1 MNSYRVPQL
10 AKKYTDYDMIRQ
22 HTEIPSFP
30 DSRARLLQV
39 FVGRTDEKVH
49 HELYSL
55 ATSLVQ
61 LAMDTHDRI
70 DTISGDRREQEMRS
84 RQLNVLAGD
93 YLSSRFYQ
101 LLAHAGKIEMIGKLS
116 GAVAEVNARKMT
128 LYERMKKLLVS
139 ADEYLRETVQLRM
152 QLFLSFSDMIREEE
166 KSLWNSLL
174 TEFST
179 CETIAD
185 ELNRMRDEQRHTE
198 SYAFWHVYENGNDS
212 ERDELRQT
220 QINARAW
227 DVMVLKYSVSE
238 VLLDKLRES
247 VQRIQLLLQ
256 DEQGVRQGLREFDA
270 ILDPYLTYVKTSHV
284 AVRED

>member
-39 FVGRTDEKVH
+39 FVGRTDEKGH
-49 HELYSL
+49 QELYAL

-70 DTISGDRREQEMRS
+70 DTISGDRGEQEMRS

-116 GAVAEVNARKMT
+116 GAVSEVNARKMT

-152 QLFLSFSDMIREEE
+152 QLFLSFTDMIPDRD
-166 KSLWNSLL
+166 KPLWNSLL

-179 CETIAD
+179 CETIAA
-185 ELNRMRDEQRHTE
+185 ELNRMRDEQQLLH
-198 SYAFWHVYENGNDS
+198 SYAFWHIYEYGNDE
-212 ERDELRQT
+212 ERSHLRQMKIELRAW
-220 QINARAW
+220 NA
-227 DVMVLKYSVSE
+227 VVLKYSVNE

-247 VQRIQLLLQ
+247 IHRIQLMLHEGGHQ
-256 DEQGVRQGLREFDA
+256 DVQEMDA
-270 ILDPYLTYVKTSHV
+270 ILEPYLTYVQPSHAV
-284 AVRED
+284 VRED

>member
-49 HELYSL
+49 DELYAL

-70 DTISGDRREQEMRS
+70 DTISGERRELEMRS

-101 LLAHAGKIEMIGKLS
+101 LLAHAGRIEMIGKLS
-116 GAVAEVNARKMT
+116 AAVSKVNARKMT

-139 ADEYLRETVQLRM
+139 PEEYLRETVQLKM
-152 QLFLSFSDMIREEE
+152 QLFLSFTGMIAENEQ
-166 KSLWNSLL
+166 SLWNSLL
-174 TEFST
+174 TEFSC
-179 CETIAD
+179 CETLVEELGRMND
-185 ELNRMRDEQRHTE
+185 ERSFLH
-198 SYAFWHVYENGNDS
+198 SYAFWHINEHGNDD
-212 ERDELRQT
+212 ERKRLRQPEPDS
-220 QINARAW
+220 RAW
-227 DVMVLKYSVSE
+227 NGMVLRHRTRE
-238 VLLDKLRES
+238 VMLDKLRECTH
-247 VQRIQLLLQ
+247 RIQLLLQ
-256 DEQGVRQGLREFDA
+256 DEEDRLGLREFDA
-270 ILDPYLTYVKTSHV
+270 ILEPYLTYLQPSHA

>member
-39 FVGRTDEKVH
+39 FVGRTDEKGH
-49 HELYSL
+49 QELYAL

-70 DTISGDRREQEMRS
+70 DTISGDRGEQEMRS

-116 GAVAEVNARKMT
+116 GAVSEVNARKMT

-152 QLFLSFSDMIREEE
+152 QLFLSFTDMIPD
-166 KSLWNSLL
+166 KDKPLWNSLL

-179 CETIAD
+179 CETIAA
-185 ELNRMRDEQRHTE
+185 ELNRMRDEQQLLH
-198 SYAFWHVYENGNDS
+198 SYAFWHIYEYGNDE
-212 ERDELRQT
+212 ERSHLRQMKIELRAW
-220 QINARAW
+220 NA
-227 DVMVLKYSVSE
+227 VVLKYSVNE

-247 VQRIQLLLQ
+247 IHRIQLMLHEGGHQ
-256 DEQGVRQGLREFDA
+256 DVQEMDA
-270 ILDPYLTYVKTSHV
+270 ILEPYLTYVQPSHAV
-284 AVRED
+284 VRED

>member
-30 DSRARLLQV
+30 DSRARLLQA
-39 FVGRTDEKVH
+39 FVARTDEKMDQ
-49 HELYSL
+49 ELYAL

-70 DTISGDRREQEMRS
+70 DTRSGDRGEQEMRS

-116 GAVAEVNARKMT
+116 GAVSEVNARKMT
-128 LYERMKKLLVS
+128 LYDRMKKLLIS

-152 QLFLSFSDMIREEE
+152 QLFLSFSDMMRDAD
-166 KSLWNSLL
+166 KSLWTSLL
-174 TEFST
+174 KEFSI
-179 CETIAD
+179 CETLS
-185 ELNRMRDEQRHTE
+185 EEMNRIRDNHQALH
-198 SYAFWHVYENGNDS
+198 SYAFWHIYEHGNDE
-212 ERDELRQT
+212 ERKYLREME
-220 QINARAW
+220 IEPHVW
-227 DVMVLKYSVSE
+227 GSLVLKYSVKKI
-238 VLLDKLRES
+238 LLDKLRECTH
-247 VQRIQLLLQ
+247 RIQLLLQ
-256 DEQGVRQGLREFDA
+256 DEEGLQDLHEIEA
-270 ILDPYLTYVKTSHV
+270 ILEPYLSYVQTSH
-284 AVRED
+284 AE

>member
-49 HELYSL
+49 DELYAL

-70 DTISGDRREQEMRS
+70 DTISGERREVEMRS

-93 YLSSRFYQ
+93 YFSSRFYQ

-116 GAVAEVNARKMT
+116 GAVSEVNARKMT

-139 ADEYLRETVQLRM
+139 AEEYLRETVQLKM
-152 QLFLSFSDMIREEE
+152 QLFLS
-166 KSLWNSLL
+166 
-174 TEFST
+174 
-179 CETIAD
+179 
-185 ELNRMRDEQRHTE
+185 
-198 SYAFWHVYENGNDS
+198 
-212 ERDELRQT
+212 
-220 QINARAW
+220 
-227 DVMVLKYSVSE
+227 
-238 VLLDKLRES
+238 
-247 VQRIQLLLQ
+247 LQ
-256 DEQGVRQGLREFDA
+256 A
-270 ILDPYLTYVKTSHV
+270 
-284 AVRED
+284 

>member
-70 DTISGDRREQEMRS
+70 DTISGVRREQEMRS

-166 KSLWNSLL
+166 KSLWSSLL
-174 TEFST
+174 TEFSI

-185 ELNRMRDEQRHTE
+185 ELNRMRDEQQHTDC
-198 SYAFWHVYENGNDS
+198 YAFWHVYENGNDS

-220 QINARAW
+220 PINARAW

-256 DEQGVRQGLREFDA
+256 DEQGLRQGLREFDA
-270 ILDPYLTYVKTSHV
+270 ILDPYLSYVKTSHV

>member
-39 FVGRTDEKVH
+39 FVGRTDEKGH
-49 HELYSL
+49 QELYAL

-70 DTISGDRREQEMRS
+70 DTISGDRGEQEMRS

-116 GAVAEVNARKMT
+116 GAVSEVNARKMT

-152 QLFLSFSDMIREEE
+152 QLFLSFTDMIPD
-166 KSLWNSLL
+166 KDKPLWNSLL

-179 CETIAD
+179 CETIAA
-185 ELNRMRDEQRHTE
+185 ELNRMRDEQQLLH
-198 SYAFWHVYENGNDS
+198 SYAFWHIYEYGNDE
-212 ERDELRQT
+212 ERSHLRQMKIELRAW
-220 QINARAW
+220 NAL
-227 DVMVLKYSVSE
+227 VLKYSVNE

-247 VQRIQLLLQ
+247 IHRIQLMLHEGGHQ
-256 DEQGVRQGLREFDA
+256 DVQEMDA
-270 ILDPYLTYVKTSHV
+270 ILEPYLTYVQPSHAV
-284 AVRED
+284 VRED

>member
-39 FVGRTDEKVH
+39 FVGRTGEKVH
-49 HELYSL
+49 QELYAL

-70 DTISGDRREQEMRS
+70 DTISGERREQEMRS

-101 LLAHAGKIEMIGKLS
+101 LLAQAGRIEMIGKLS
-116 GAVAEVNARKMT
+116 GAVSGVNARKMT

-152 QLFLSFSDMIREEE
+152 QLFLSFTGMIQHNEE
-166 KSLWNSLL
+166 SLWNSLL
-174 TEFST
+174 TEFSS
-179 CETIAD
+179 CETIVEELKRMND
-185 ELNRMRDEQRHTE
+185 EKQYLH
-198 SYAFWHVYENGNDS
+198 SYAYWHIYEHGNDD
-212 ERDELRQT
+212 ERSVLRQSEPD
-220 QINARAW
+220 ARAW
-227 DVMVLKYSVSE
+227 NAMVLRHRVGE
-238 VLLDKLRES
+238 VLLDKLRECTH
-247 VQRIQLLLQ
+247 RIQLLLQ
-256 DEQGVRQGLREFDA
+256 DEEGRMGLHEIHA
-270 ILDPYLTYVKTSHV
+270 ILEPYLAYLQPSHA

>member
-22 HTEIPSFP
+22 YTEIPSFP

-128 LYERMKKLLVS
+128 LYERTKKLLVS

-166 KSLWNSLL
+166 KPLWNSLL
-174 TEFST
+174 AEIST

-185 ELNRMRDEQRHTE
+185 ELNRMRDEQQHTD
-198 SYAFWHVYENGNDS
+198 SYAFWHMYEHGNDS
-212 ERDELRQT
+212 ERNELRQT

-256 DEQGVRQGLREFDA
+256 DEQGLRQGVREFDA
-270 ILDPYLTYVKTSHV
+270 ILDPYLSYVKTSHV
-284 AVRED
+284 SVRED